1 MPMRIKMLKILGLLL
16 CLLTV
21 MQTVSCEYITSLI
34 IPQETVQTSSPES
47 TEESAPDND
56 GTKAPG
62 ESETLNPGVPITLPT
77 PNAPK
82 DFINPFTGLPT
93 AYELSTSRAIA
104 FVIDNSYLSFPQ
116 SGVGR
121 ADVLC
126 EFVLPDGNTSLMAI
140 FKDASEAVTVGPLG
154 VANSLSVDFADCFD
168 AIVFARTAT
177 DTVKHTLASPK
188 TPIFTY
194 EQNKPAFGFFESSD
208 RKNTYGYAYSV
219 MAEGVRLLGAVATD
233 DAFLKTDTS
242 FSDIFRI
249 YKGDREYIAIGA
261 ISKNIYVPVSDSQRI
276 QLVYSESEK
285 MYYRYSFGNKLQTD
299 DLDGD
304 AVAFKNVFILTG
316 TDDNSKFDV
325 EEPKLS
331 VGQRGNGYFASC
343 GKYINITWVKT
354 DSGAIRFY
362 NEDGTTFDMP
372 AGKSYISFVSRE
384 QLSKIKMN
392 YSK

>member
-1 MPMRIKMLKILGLLL
+1 MRIKKLKLLGLLL

-21 MQTVSCEYITSLI
+21 MQAVSCEYIGSLI
-34 IPQETVQTSSPES
+34 IPTETVQTTSSESVPES
-47 TEESAPDND
+47 DPDPD
-56 GTKAPG
+56 VTKAPG
-62 ESETLNPGVPITLPT
+62 ESETLNPGEPITLPT
-77 PNAPK
+77 PNMPK
-82 DFINPFTGLPT
+82 DFINPLTGLPS
-93 AYELSTSRAIA
+93 AYELSEARAIA

-116 SGVGR
+116 SGIGN

-154 VANSLSVDFADCFD
+154 MANSLSVDFADCFD
-168 AIVFARTAT
+168 AIVFARTMT
-177 DTVKHTLASPK
+177 DTVKHTLANPK

-194 EQNKPAFGFFESSD
+194 EQTKPSFGFYESAD

-219 MAEGVRLLGAVATD
+219 MAEGVRLLSAVSG
-233 DAFLKTDTS
+233 DAEFTKSDKS
-242 FSDIFRI
+242 FSEIFRI
-249 YKGDREYIAIGA
+249 YSEDREYIAIGA
-261 ISKNIYVPVSDSQRI
+261 ISKNIYIPVSESQRV

-285 MYYRYSFGNKLQTD
+285 MYYRYAFGNKLQTD
-299 DLDGD
+299 DISGN
-304 AVAFKNVFILTG
+304 AIAFKNVFILTG

-325 EEPKLS
+325 DEPRLS

-354 DSGAIRFY
+354 ESGAIRFY

-392 YSK
+392 YTK

>member
-1 MPMRIKMLKILGLLL
+1 MQFNKLKILGLLL

-21 MQTVSCEYITSLI
+21 MQTLSCEYITSLI
-34 IPQETVQTSSPES
+34 IPQETVQTTAPES
-47 TEESAPDND
+47 ESETEKSPD
-56 GTKAPG
+56 GTAAPG
-62 ESETLNPGVPITLPT
+62 ESVTLNPGEPITLPV
-77 PNAPK
+77 PNVPK
-82 DFINPFTGLPT
+82 EFINPFTGLPT
-93 AYELSTSRAIA
+93 AYELSEARAIA
-104 FVIDNSYLSFPQ
+104 FVIDNNYLSFPQ
-116 SGVGR
+116 SGIEK

-168 AIVFARTAT
+168 AIVFARTVT
-177 DTVKHTLASPK
+177 DTVKHTLLNPK
-188 TPIFTY
+188 TPIFAY
-194 EQNKPAFGFFESSD
+194 EQNKPSYGFYESSD

-219 MAEGVRLLGAVATD
+219 MAEGVRLLSAVSKEDGFT
-233 DAFLKTDTS
+233 KTDKS
-242 FSDIFRI
+242 FSEIFSI

-261 ISKNIYVPVSDSQRI
+261 ISKNIYVPISESQRV

-285 MYYRYSFGNKLQTD
+285 AYYRYAFGNKLQTD
-299 DLDGD
+299 DISGN

-354 DSGAIRFY
+354 ESGAIRFY
-362 NEDGTTFDMP
+362 NEDGTTFEMP
-372 AGKSYISFVSRE
+372 AGKSYISFVSKS